1 MKKKALLLLFCIFL
15 TSCSGIFI
23 NQNPLKQQ
31 SNINQT
37 TGIYKKPVVQM
48 VRVPATIRGGVYIP
62 EHYEYVVVQPGE
74 YVLDTDPLIE
84 KKQIAEEKIR
94 KLYQIPMNVSVKSLS
109 GGDSVVVC
117 LHKHSL
123 PIKDG
128 EIKVINIK
136 DKPFLIK
143 EAIGCYGLYEKEPFD
158 AGKYAFSIKYDNGE
172 AVFYWITEKQ
182 NEIIKKKISSS
193 DEVIFN
199 ENNAIIIKG
208 LKNPV
213 GGK

>member
-1 MKKKALLLLFCIFL
+1 MRKFILLLLFCIL
-15 TSCSGIFI
+15 STSCSSTFV
-23 NQNPLKQQ
+23 NQKPLEQQ
-31 SNINQT
+31 FNTDQT
-37 TGIYKKPVVQM
+37 TLNWKKPIVQI
-48 VRVPATIRGGVYIP
+48 VKVPATIKGGIYIP
-62 EHYEYVVVQPGE
+62 EHYEYVIIRPGE
-74 YVLDTDPLIE
+74 YVLDTDPLIN

-94 KLYQIPMNVSVKSLS
+94 KLYQIPMNVSVESLS

-128 EIKVINIK
+128 EIQIVNIK

-158 AGKYAFSIKYDNGE
+158 AGKYTFSVRYDNGE
-172 AVFYWITEKQ
+172 VIFYWVTERQ
-182 NEIIKKKISSS
+182 NEIIKKRIPSS
-193 DEVIFN
+193 DDVIFN
-199 ENNAIIIKG
+199 EYNAIVIKG
-208 LKNPV
+208 LKSST

>member
-1 MKKKALLLLFCIFL
+1 MKKIILLLFCIFL
-15 TSCSGIFI
+15 TSCSSVFV
-23 NQNPLKQQ
+23 NQKPLGQQ
-31 SNINQT
+31 SNINQK

-48 VRVPATIRGGVYIP
+48 VKIPAMIRGGVYIP

-117 LHKHSL
+117 LYKHLL

-128 EIKVINIK
+128 GIQVINIK

>member
-1 MKKKALLLLFCIFL
+1 MKKIILLLFCIFL
-15 TSCSGIFI
+15 TSCSSIFV
-23 NQNPLKQQ
+23 NQKPLEQQ
-31 SNINQT
+31 FNINQK

-48 VRVPATIRGGVYIP
+48 VKIPAMIRGGVYIP

-109 GGDSVVVC
+109 GGDSVVFC
-117 LHKHSL
+117 LHKHLL

-128 EIKVINIK
+128 EIQVINIK

-143 EAIGCYGLYEKEPFD
+143 ETISCYGLYEKEPFD

-182 NEIIKKKISSS
+182 NEIIKKRISSS
-193 DEVIFN
+193 DDVIFN
-199 ENNAIIIKG
+199 EYNAIVIKG
-208 LKNPV
+208 LKNSI